1 MSRTK
6 LRAAALVVTILMPGA
21 ARSQGPDLLTSRVDE
36 LLSRLT
42 LEEKV
47 GEMTQ
52 LTIGAVTRGP
62 ARAGAPMPLDSVK
75 LENALLRRHVGALLN
90 TDAAMSPD
98 QWREVISTIQRFA
111 RRKRVPIPVI
121 YGIDAVHGNHYQ
133 TTSTIFP
140 QHLAMAATFDPAVVR
155 LASEITAYEVRAS
168 GMVWNFSPVLDL
180 GRQPLWPRFYE
191 TFGEDPYLAS
201 VLGAEV
207 HQCRGRV

>member
-1 MSRTK
+1 MSHTA
-6 LRAAALVVTILMPGA
+6 LRVALLMPCAALAQGA
-21 ARSQGPDLLTSRVDE
+21 ADPLRRRVDSV
-36 LLSRLT
+36 LARLT
-42 LEEKV
+42 MEEKV

-52 LTIGAVTRGP
+52 LTISAVTRGP

-75 LENALLRRHVGALLN
+75 LENALLGRHVGALLN
-90 TDAAMSPD
+90 TDAAMTPE
-98 QWREVISTIQRFA
+98 QWREVIATIQRFA

-140 QHLAMAATFDPAVVR
+140 QHIAMAATFDPAVVR

-180 GRQPLWPRFYE
+180 GRMPLWPRFYE
-191 TFGEDPYLAS
+191 TFGEDPYLA
-201 VLGAEV
+201 
-207 HQCRGRV
+207 